1 MLINEI
7 MKTNLITITPE
18 TKLSDAYKL
27 MQEKKVR
34 HLPVVENN
42 NLVGIVTDRDLR
54 LSTSKLTPHPFTP
67 DSIIKNI
74 MKHPVQTIHPNDP
87 VELSAQIMRDLRI
100 GCLPVISEN
109 KMIGIV
115 TNTDLLDALI
125 MLTGVRQPSSRLD
138 VSLSNRSTD
147 FAKLLAILAERK
159 INIHSILSY
168 TDNNNQIRVALR
180 IATIDVKS
188 LAKELCSK
196 GIKVIW
202 PADLKCVM

>member
-27 MQEKKVR
+27 MQEKKIR

-54 LSTSKLTPHPFTP
+54 LSTSKLLPSPFAP
-67 DSIIKNI
+67 DSSIKNI
-74 MKHPVQTIHPNDP
+74 MKHPVQTIHPTDP
-87 VELSAQIMRDLRI
+87 VELAAQIMRDLRI
-100 GCLPVISEN
+100 GCLPVMLQN
-109 KMIGIV
+109 KMVGIV

-138 VSLSNRSTD
+138 VSLSNRSAD
-147 FAKLLAILAERK
+147 FAKLLSILAERK

-168 TDNNNQIRVALR
+168 ADKNNQIRVALR
-180 IATIDVKS
+180 IGTIDVKS
-188 LAKELCSK
+188 LAKELCAK

-202 PADLKCVM
+202 PADLKCVA